1 MEEQEIQVEASHILN
16 RPQGGAGLIQTRSSF
31 QTAVQVIRER
41 DLTRVLARCLEEASI
56 AGEDFYYSWKQGDD
70 IIEGLSAGAAL
81 AVARNFGNCA
91 VEVQRVEDV
100 GGAHIFYGA
109 FVDLETGFNLVRP
122 FRQNKQSPK
131 SKKGKEIYSGDR
143 GQDVMF
149 QIGASKAIRNVVL
162 NAAPKWLTEKVLE
175 RAKEKVIEQ
184 IKKLGPEKVKAR
196 IASKANSL
204 GIDMKRVERT
214 YGAERSWGNET
225 FVHILSAL
233 KQVEDGMEK
242 DVDLFPLIDDETA
255 KKNIVAESAK
265 KVEQSAPKQEEER
278 KPEPKK
284 TEQQPEPKTKSDA
297 DMSEQEKVDL
307 LLSTISE
314 LDSMESVKGF
324 KKRFGEMI
332 GTLSPLKTDVVVNT
346 LSSKEAELS
355 HKAETTPHVDAYDHF
370 SKTIGTATAKK
381 DLTGLIKKITGAE
394 NEGSITAAQRTHL
407 IEALN
412 TKLSELS

>member
-1 MEEQEIQVEASHILN
+1 MAEQEIQVEAARILSA
-16 RPQGGAGLIQTRSSF
+16 PQVGAGLVQTRSSF
-31 QTAVQVIRER
+31 QTAVQVLHER

-56 AGEDFYYSWKQGDD
+56 AGEDFYYSWKQGDEV
-70 IIEGLSAGAAL
+70 IEGLSAGAAL
-81 AVARNFGNCA
+81 SVARNFGNCA
-91 VEVQRVEDV
+91 VEVQRVEDI
-100 GGAHIFYGA
+100 GAAHIFYGA
-109 FVDLETGFNLVRP
+109 FIDLETGFNLVRP

-175 RAKEKVIEQ
+175 RAKENVIEQ

-204 GIDMKRVERT
+204 GIDMKRVESA

-225 FVHILSAL
+225 FVQIMSAL

-242 DVDLFPLIDDETA
+242 DIDLFPLTEDEAA

-265 KVEQSAPKQEEER
+265 KVEQNAPKQGAEEKP
-278 KPEPKK
+278 KPEPQN
-284 TEQQPEPKTKSDA
+284 TEQQPEPKAKTDA
-297 DMSEQEKVDL
+297 EMSEQEKVDL
-307 LLSTISE
+307 LLSTIHE
-314 LDSMESVKGF
+314 LDSMEAVKGF
-324 KKRFGEMI
+324 KKRFNEMI
-332 GTLSPLKTDVVVNT
+332 GSLSALKSDVVVNT
-346 LSSKEAELS
+346 LSAKEAELS
-355 HKAETTPHVDAYDHF
+355 HSGGHKDMYTEF
-370 SKTIGTATAKK
+370 STIIGTAKTKK
-381 DLTGLIKKITGAE
+381 DLAGLIKRITGSE
-394 NEGSITAAQRTHL
+394 NEGKINAAQREQL
-407 IEALN
+407 IDVLN